1 MLDKSLKVFYFI
13 LIIFFFYFVLFNYFS
28 QNNISTIKNKMLE
41 IKEKS
46 ETYSFDL
53 PVIKNDTDNIIF
65 YNSEEYIEKKIKK
78 RKIWELLK

>member
-41 IKEKS
+41 IKKKS
-46 ETYSFDL
+46 KTYSFDL